1 MKFVLQAALA
11 ASLTIAGISG
21 AAWANEAET
30 RGGPRTVVVPLAPGG
45 AGDKL
50 GRMLAQR
57 LTEETGRT
65 YIVDNKPGAGGN
77 IAAAY
82 VAKAK
87 NDGSTLLLTTGG
99 MLTLNPHIYKN
110 ISFDPIKDFTHIAKW
125 VDSPNILFVR
135 TETPVDNLEAFMTW
149 AKSGPEPLKYGS
161 AGIGSSQHL
170 AAELFQARSGAQFL
184 HVPYRGGTPA
194 VQDLVSGLLDFSF
207 STTAGLA
214 MMKAGRLKPLA
225 VTSTQRLSM
234 LPDIPTIAE
243 SGYPGFDASAWY
255 GVVGPAGMS
264 ETEVAM
270 VQRAVENLARDEKL
284 AAALEAEALIVGYRD
299 HAAFKQYVQKELDS
313 WGSVIQ
319 AAGIASQ

>member
-1 MKFVLQAALA
+1 MKFVLKAALA
-11 ASLTIAGISG
+11 ISIALGSITTPASS
-21 AAWANEAET
+21 NEVDS
-30 RGGPRTVVVPLAPGG
+30 RGGARTVVVPLAPGG

-77 IAAAY
+77 IAAAH

-110 ISFDPIKDFTHIAKW
+110 IAFDPIKDFTHIAKW

-135 TETPVDNLEAFMTW
+135 TETPVNNFDQFMTW
-149 AKSGPEPLKYGS
+149 AKSGPQPLKYGS

-170 AAELFQARSGAQFL
+170 AAELFQTRTGVEFL

-214 MMKAGRLKPLA
+214 MMNAGRLKPLV
-225 VTSTQRLSM
+225 VTSTKRLSM

-264 ETEVAM
+264 DAEVAI
-270 VQRAVENLARDEKL
+270 VQRAVEKLARDEKL
-284 AAALEAEALIVGYRD
+284 AAALEAEALIVDYRD
-299 HAAFKQYVQKELDS
+299 PAAFKQYVQQELDS
-313 WGSVIQ
+313 WG
-319 AAGIASQ
+319 A

>member
-1 MKFVLQAALA
+1 MTKNMSGGDMKFVLKAALA
-11 ASLTIAGISG
+11 ISIALGSITTPASS
-21 AAWANEAET
+21 NEVDS
-30 RGGPRTVVVPLAPGG
+30 RGGARTVVVPLAPGG

-77 IAAAY
+77 IAAAH

-110 ISFDPIKDFTHIAKW
+110 IAFDPIKDFTHIAKW

-135 TETPVDNLEAFMTW
+135 TETPVNNFDQFMTW
-149 AKSGPEPLKYGS
+149 AKSGPQPLKYGS

-170 AAELFQARSGAQFL
+170 AAELFQTRTGVEFL

-214 MMKAGRLKPLA
+214 MMNAGRLKPLV
-225 VTSTQRLSM
+225 VTSTKRLSM

-264 ETEVAM
+264 DAEVAI
-270 VQRAVENLARDEKL
+270 VQRAVEKLARDEKL
-284 AAALEAEALIVGYRD
+284 AAALEAEALIVDYRD
-299 HAAFKQYVQKELDS
+299 PAAFKQYVQQELDS
-313 WGSVIQ
+313 WG
-319 AAGIASQ
+319 A